1 MHEFEGGPTDMTNQ
15 PHLGPEDL
23 AGFLDRSLDS
33 EGRLRVETH
42 LDSCSICRAEL
53 VDVVRLSDGF
63 RSSVQDMAQAH
74 QERPRRRLF
83 GSLAL
88 GGALAASLAALVL
101 LGPTRRGSSLPIQ
114 PVRAPTTGEGRAR
127 IDVLTP
133 PGLVRSDSLVFTW
146 RGVGADVYRF
156 TLLSEDGEPLWA
168 LDTPDTS
175 QSLPPSVALTPNRDY
190 WWRVDATAEG
200 VVASTGVRRL
210 RVSP

>member
-1 MHEFEGGPTDMTNQ
+1 MTDHST
-15 PHLGPEDL
+15 HLGPGDL

-33 EGRLRVETH
+33 ERRQRVEAH
-42 LDSCSICRAEL
+42 LDDCPVCRAEL
-53 VDVVRLSDGF
+53 VDVARLSDGF
-63 RSSVQDMAQAH
+63 RSSVQDIAQSH
-74 QERPRRRLF
+74 QVRSRRRLF

-101 LGPTRRGSSLPIQ
+101 LGPTSPGSSLPVP

-133 PGLVRSDSLVFTW
+133 PEMVRSDSLVFTW
-146 RGVGADVYRF
+146 HGVGADVYRF

-168 LDTPDTS
+168 HDTPDTS
-175 QSLPPSVALTPNRDY
+175 QSLPHSVVLTPNRDY